1 MGHEEEGTATIWAD
15 DLPIYRQIV
24 DRILAHILD
33 GTYQEGAYLPSV
45 RQLAGQF
52 GVNSL
57 TVAKA
62 LNTLTQLGVTEKRRG
77 VGLVLKVGARGVI
90 MVQERRKFLEEEW
103 PGLRQRIQ
111 RMGLDIA
118 ALLGDAPCQPT
129 PAPSE
134 AAGLIHSAI
143 SPPGSGATPAP
154 PEARRPVAPRPA
166 TPAGLPGRA
175 KRTGS
180 RA

>member
-1 MGHEEEGTATIWAD
+1 MGREEEGAATVWAD

-24 DRILAHILD
+24 DRMLAHILD
-33 GTYQEGAYLPSV
+33 GTYQEGGYLPSV
-45 RQLAGQF
+45 RQLAGEF
-52 GVNSL
+52 GVNAL

-77 VGLVLKVGARGVI
+77 VGLVLKIGARGVI

-118 ALLGDAPCQPT
+118 DLLGDAPSQP
-129 PAPSE
+129 
-134 AAGLIHSAI
+134 AGLIHGAI

-166 TPAGLPGRA
+166 TPAGSPGRA